1 MADPEKSSDNPMES
15 EDTSLKEAGAA
26 VTEAEQA
33 AAAADKFQNDGK
45 TLLLVDGGAAPTGTV
60 TVASTPCSHG
70 RSNEDVVQDPA
81 AATQYL
87 MGPFP
92 KEQYNDANG
101 DVNIATSVSVVNISF
116 LPVKF

>member
-1 MADPEKSSDNPMES
+1 MAQLTVVALPGKGVKEI
-15 EDTSLKEAGAA
+15 TSLL
-26 VTEAEQA
+26 TA
-33 AAAADKFQNDGK
+33 AAATDKFQNDGR
-45 TLLLVDGGAAPTGTV
+45 TMLLVDGGAAPTGTV

-70 RSNEDVVQDPA
+70 RSNEDVVQAPA
-81 AATQYL
+81 ATTQYL

-92 KEQYNDANG
+92 PGQYNDANG

>member
-1 MADPEKSSDNPMES
+1 MAQLAVVALPGKTVKEI
-15 EDTSLKEAGAA
+15 TSLLA
-26 VTEAEQA
+26 T
-33 AAAADKFQNDGK
+33 AAAADQFQNDGE
-45 TLLLVDGGAAPTGTV
+45 TFLLIDGGTAPTGTV
-60 TVASTPCSHG
+60 TIASTPCSHG
-70 RSNEDVVQDPA
+70 RSNEDIVQAIA

-101 DVNIATSVSVVNISF
+101 DVQITTSPTTDISF

>member
-1 MADPEKSSDNPMES
+1 MAQLAVVTLPGKAVKEI
-15 EDTSLKEAGAA
+15 TSLLVAA
-26 VTEAEQA
+26 S
-33 AAAADKFQNDGK
+33 AADKFQNDGK
-45 TLLLVDGGAAPTGTV
+45 TFLLIDGAAAPTGLV
-60 TVASTPCSHG
+60 TVASEPCSHG
-70 RSNEDVVQDPA
+70 RSNEDLTQSPA

-101 DVNIATSVSVVNISF
+101 DVNIATTISITDIKL

>member
-1 MADPEKSSDNPMES
+1 MAQLAVVSLPGKTVKEI
-15 EDTSLKEAGAA
+15 TSLLAN
-26 VTEAEQA
+26 

-45 TLLLVDGGAAPTGTV
+45 TFLLVDGGAAPTGLV
-60 TVASTPCSHG
+60 TVASEPCSHG
-70 RSNEDVVQDPA
+70 RSGEDVTQSPA

-92 KEQYNDANG
+92 PGQYNDANG
-101 DVNIATSVSVVNISF
+101 DVNIATSISQTDIKF

>member
-1 MADPEKSSDNPMES
+1 MAQLMVVALPGKGVKEI
-15 EDTSLKEAGAA
+15 TSLL
-26 VTEAEQA
+26 TA
-33 AAAADKFQNDGK
+33 AAATDKFQNDGR
-45 TLLLVDGGAAPTGTV
+45 TMLLVDGGAVPTGTV
-60 TVASTPCSHG
+60 TISSTPCSHG
-70 RSNEDVVQDPA
+70 RSNEDVVQAPA

-101 DVNIATSVSVVNISF
+101 DANIATTVSITDIKF